1 MTHRYAG
8 LLPVLFLCCAC
19 AAAQTPAEQTMEDF
33 SFSGFGE
40 KGKKSWDL
48 KGKSADIGSEV
59 IRLNDISS
67 NFYGANDTV
76 TLTAEKGDFN
86 RRAGSLH
93 LQDDVVVQSSSGVTL
108 TTESLDWDRVKE
120 TVSTNDQVNI
130 SKEDITITGQG
141 AQGFPDLRKVN
152 LQKDV
157 QVTIAGKEQAAE
169 AGKRIVITCDGPLQ
183 VDYQKGLATFSQN
196 VKVDLGDSQ
205 IYSDTMEVYFAAG
218 GGAPAQRPISAGG
231 TLADLSAEAAQSKIS
246 KIIARGSVRVV
257 RGANVSYSDEAVY
270 SAAEAK
276 LTLSGRPKLVIISAE
291 QLDAPTGN

>member
-1 MTHRYAG
+1 
-8 LLPVLFLCCAC
+8 
-19 AAAQTPAEQTMEDF
+19 MEDF

-108 TTESLDWDRVKE
+108 TTESLDWDRAKE
-120 TVSTNDQVNI
+120 TVSTSDQVNI

-205 IYSDTMEVYFAAG
+205 IYSDTMEVYFASGQVKSEDAKT
-218 GGAPAQRPISAGG
+218 PL
-231 TLADLSAEAAQSKIS
+231 TDLSAEAAQSKIS

-257 RGANVSYSDEAVY
+257 RGVNVSYSDEAVY

-291 QLDAPTGN
+291 QFDAPTGN